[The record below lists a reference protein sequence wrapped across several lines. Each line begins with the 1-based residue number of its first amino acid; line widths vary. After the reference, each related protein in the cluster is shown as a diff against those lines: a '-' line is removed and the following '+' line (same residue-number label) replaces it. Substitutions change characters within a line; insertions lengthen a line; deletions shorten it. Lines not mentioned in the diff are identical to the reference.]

1 MKRNFQYLIST
12 IAVTL
17 ILLLT
22 NIATVHSNEL
32 QITDSLISLNP
43 SCCEHGC
50 QASLM
55 EEEDADDAEDEEMDD
70 KDTSSMDYDSI
81 KAE

>member
-1 MKRNFQYLIST
+1 MKRNLQYLIST
-12 IAVTL
+12 IAVTI
-17 ILLLT
+17 ILLLA
-22 NIATVHSNEL
+22 NISTVHSKEL
-32 QITDSLISLNP
+32 QITDSLITLNP

-55 EEEDADDAEDEEMDD
+55 DEKDADDAEDEELDD
-70 KDTSSMDYDSI
+70 KDTSSMDYDNI